1 MEHVTQVLEVIH
13 VLTVQVKHQHGHIA
27 EGVNTECGI
36 CSEKENGR
44 DKKRNE
50 IAALFLN
57 KVPYFF
63 QKQCRL
69 AAFLFSLR
77 IYRCCLGS
85 GIGLNIKIFFHI
97 RLRFCLCNVFADLFA
112 GA

>member
-1 MEHVTQVLEVIH
+1 MLEVIH

-63 QKQCRL
+63 KNSAGL
-69 AAFLFSLR
+69 LLFFLVSVFTAAA
-77 IYRCCLGS
+77 S
-85 GIGLNIKIFFHI
+85 GAVSG
-97 RLRFCLCNVFADLFA
+97 
-112 GA
+112 